1 MVQIF
6 ATLPPLTPTS
16 ATILFVLGC
25 LAGVRYRVVWKN
37 EGPRWQLWVTGL
49 IAAAAF
55 LILGLVPM
63 SGVSPG

>member
-6 ATLPPLTPTS
+6 STLPLLTPTS

-25 LAGVRYRVVWKN
+25 LAGYRYRAVWKN
-37 EGPRWQLWVTGL
+37 EGPRWQLWATGL

-63 SGVSPG
+63 SGPN